1 MSRMKKGFTLVELL
15 VVIGII
21 AVLISILLPTL
32 AAARRS
38 AYNAQC
44 LSNARQLTMA
54 AMLFAQEH
62 RGYVPVAS
70 DDWFAKWNDPL
81 RKKWAYRNDSAAS
94 DGSGVTVYD
103 WASSLIPYLGGKTGQ
118 TFATA
123 PEAQSKVFRC
133 PADQWMDVQDPG
145 YQLFQN
151 VPPGYHPISYGYNA
165 DIACVSAPPY
175 KQPNGSPISGHF
187 GYSDLVG
194 AMWGP
199 TAQPYA
205 AYPKLGHPLQCKL
218 SKISKPSE
226 VLLYADCGT
235 RPRAGSAVAP
245 LDYNDC
251 LYYTSNFMANNT
263 ALAAEDQGKL
273 SGVLKTDWLKLRIPM
288 LRHGGKLK
296 GTFPNATYY
305 ECRINVAF
313 ADGHAE
319 SVLQGRFNTV
329 RITPYAPR

>member
-1 MSRMKKGFTLVELL
+1 
-15 VVIGII
+15 
-21 AVLISILLPTL
+21 
-32 AAARRS
+32 
-38 AYNAQC
+38 
-44 LSNARQLTMA
+44 
-54 AMLFAQEH
+54 
-62 RGYVPVAS
+62 
-70 DDWFAKWNDPL
+70 
-81 RKKWAYRNDSAAS
+81 
-94 DGSGVTVYD
+94 VYD

-123 PEAQSKVFRC
+123 PDAQSKVFRC

-151 VPPGYHPISYGYNA
+151 VPTGNHPISYGYNA
-165 DIACVSAPPY
+165 DIACVSAPPH
-175 KQPNGSPISGHF
+175 KQPNGTPIQGRF
-187 GYSDLVG
+187 GYNDVVG

-199 TAQPYA
+199 TSAPYA
-205 AYPKLGHPLQCKL
+205 GTPKLGHPLQCKL

-235 RPRAGSAVAP
+235 RPRSMTPAPVAP

-251 LYYTSNFMANNT
+251 LYYTTNFMANNT
-263 ALAAEDQGKL
+263 GLAAEDQGKL

-288 LRHGGKLK
+288 LRHGGKIRTI
-296 GTFPNATYY
+296 GSTAVQTVYV
-305 ECRINVAF
+305 ECKINVAF

-319 SVLQGRFNTV
+319 TVLQGRFNTV